1 MPEERQQKKKKKGV
15 PSSAFSFQV
24 RETSGKRNR
33 RTQRRADDGRSLMFL
48 KFILQ
53 LTANCRDE
61 KEKWLNT
68 RLHAASDCTAGRQLS
83 CSASVAAAQ
92 YTRSCASTFSPDD
105 VKLMNRHS
113 FHTFFFFFLPS
124 ALTRWQSGVIDTSFS
139 SFDFLQRQFNYS
151 ISPPK
156 REEKDILSSTKP

>member
-1 MPEERQQKKKKKGV
+1 MGASWGQMLLMAPRYKMTTPEERQQKKKKKGV

-33 RTQRRADDGRSLMFL
+33 RTQRRADDGRSLIFL

-113 FHTFFFFFLPS
+113 SHTFFIFFFYPVHS
-124 ALTRWQSGVIDTSFS
+124 HAD
-139 SFDFLQRQFNYS
+139 
-151 ISPPK
+151 SPA
-156 REEKDILSSTKP
+156 